1 MTNELNTMIEARKK
15 IEYCVRTCD
24 DIELTEHGMDAVVSY
39 TEAFS
44 AWARSIG
51 KVRGPRPAIETLN
64 KKVKAHEKILDHIY
78 DGFEYA
84 DDAELIDLVWE
95 YLPKLAR
102 ASKAMVKAY
111 QAEGIKSVA

>member
-15 IEYCVRTCD
+15 IEYCVKTCD

-51 KVRGPRPAIETLN
+51 KERGP

-84 DDAELIDLVWE
+84 DDAELVDLVWE